1 MEVGLFS
8 AYPVL
13 MSDPL
18 IDRIYESAAL
28 PELWEGT
35 LQCVADEVGS
45 IGGLLFVLREAKTRC
60 VASPGARALWEG
72 FVAGGWLEKN
82 SRAQRL
88 LGLNHAGWVH
98 DLDLFTREELDRE
111 PVYTQLF
118 RKVGGG
124 WGAGTA
130 MELPDGDSIFFTME
144 RAYAAGPFPAQ
155 QIGMLDALRPH
166 LGRAAYL
173 SMRLAMAH
181 AQTTVAALAAVGTP
195 AAVIRPNGRLLAAN
209 AQMEDLIPA
218 VFMDRRGRL
227 SLTHKPA
234 DDLLAKALAQLA
246 TGGLADVASIPLKGG
261 NVLERGFVIHVLPV
275 RRAAH
280 DVFSG
285 GASIVIANTV
295 SMAPSPRANLLSALF
310 DLTPAEAR
318 IARAVAELKTPAEI
332 ARAGGVSRETVRTQ
346 IKTIYA
352 KTGLGSQAALARLV
366 AAVGAASGV

>member
-1 MEVGLFS
+1 
-8 AYPVL
+8 
-13 MSDPL
+13 MS
-18 IDRIYESAAL
+18 
-28 PELWEGT
+28 
-35 LQCVADEVGS
+35 LQPSPSCG
-45 IGGLLFVLREAKTRC
+45 R
-60 VASPGARALWEG
+60 ASWL
-72 FVAGGWLEKN
+72 VAGWRRTVGRSVSWA
-82 SRAQRL
+82 S
-88 LGLNHAGWVH
+88 HAGWVH

-111 PVYTQLF
+111 PIYTQLF

-130 MELPDGDSIFFTME
+130 MALPDGDSIVFTME

-166 LGRAAYL
+166 LGRVAYL

-209 AQMEDLIPA
+209 AQMEELIPA
-218 VFMDRRGRL
+218 IFMDRRGRL

-261 NVLERGFVIHVLPV
+261 NALERGFVIHVLPV

-285 GASIVIANTV
+285 GASIVIANMV
-295 SMAPSPRANLLSALF
+295 NMAPSPRANLLSALF
-310 DLTPAEAR
+310 DLPPAEAR

-332 ARAGGVSRETVRTQ
+332 ARAGGVSRETVLTQ

-352 KTGLGSQAALARLV
+352 KTGFGSQAALSRLV
-366 AAVGAASGV
+366 AAVSEASGV